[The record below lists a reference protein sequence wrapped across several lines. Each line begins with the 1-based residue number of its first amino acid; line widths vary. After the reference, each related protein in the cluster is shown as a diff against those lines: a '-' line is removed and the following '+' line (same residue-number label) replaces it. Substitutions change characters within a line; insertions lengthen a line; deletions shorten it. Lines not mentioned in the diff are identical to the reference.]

1 MNDNKKPERAKQTSR
16 KISLSPIS
24 KKKRGQAKER
34 KEKKPSKGYYE
45 ATPDEPG
52 FSQYLSW
59 GTIKPLLITA
69 FFPPVKQSNPVEF
82 FGRAV
87 VFVVLVLLTADLIFA
102 SIPEL
107 YPKTKF
113 MHLVNL
119 PFHEAGHI
127 FFAPF
132 GRLMRVF
139 GGSLLQVLIPL
150 IVMFVFLFKTRDA
163 FGAAVALWWTAESLM
178 DVAVYIND
186 ARAGELMLLGGS
198 TGKTNP
204 LFHDW
209 RNLLLSLGWIRY
221 DTVIASYT
229 FGVGKLLM
237 LVSVFWGGLPLW
249 IYYKSVKNTDKR
261 PDDFD

>member
-1 MNDNKKPERAKQTSR
+1 MNDNKIPEKAKQTSR
-16 KISLSPIS
+16 KISLFPIS
-24 KKKRGQAKER
+24 KNKRDKTKSR
-34 KEKKPSKGYYE
+34 KEKKQSSGYYE
-45 ATPDEPG
+45 TVPDKPSLAK
-52 FSQYLSW
+52 FLSW
-59 GTIKPLLITA
+59 GSIKPLLIAA
-69 FFPPVKQSNPVEF
+69 FFPPIKQSNSVEF

-87 VFVVLVLLTADLIFA
+87 VFVVLVLLTTDLMFA

-139 GGSLLQVLIPL
+139 GGSLLQVLVPL
-150 IVMFVFLFKTRDA
+150 IVMFVFLFKTRDP

-221 DTVIASYT
+221 DTVIAAYT

-249 IYYKSVKNTDKR
+249 VYYKARGKTDDQ
-261 PDDFD
+261 PDNF